1 MKRKSGFYKN
11 FIAWFLITCLLTAA
25 LCACGSEQSSDGD
38 ENSYYVYYSNSSAD
52 SIKYRTYVLS
62 ESSRTDLEAAVNELL
77 NEMFSTDY
85 TESGYYS
92 AKPDSVEDPEIGIS
106 DEGLLSLYFGEDYLS
121 MSLVQEIILRS
132 SVVLT
137 IIQLEGIDE
146 IEFFVNG
153 ESVTDSEGN
162 AIGAMDAEDFVDVL
176 LNEESMLQQTEVLTI
191 MFANE
196 DGTMLV
202 PVNYTFEISSNMSL
216 EEYVL
221 TQLIAGPAE
230 DVDAYPTISPEVELI
245 GVSTTN
251 HVCYVNFA
259 ENFLEQ
265 ETQYVSDTLLIY
277 SIVNSLCDIT
287 NVHSV
292 QFLIDGNPATTLHQ
306 VTDISTQFTRD
317 RSLEAAY

>member
-1 MKRKSGFYKN
+1 MKKQSRIYKK
-11 FIAWFLITCLLTAA
+11 FISLILLTGLLAA
-25 LCACGSEQSSDGD
+25 VLCACSGDQSAVDS

-52 SIKYRTYVLS
+52 SIKYRTYTLS
-62 ESSRTDLEAAVNELL
+62 ESSRTDIEAAVNELL

-85 TESGYYS
+85 TENGYYS
-92 AKPDSVEDPEIGIS
+92 AKPDSVEVPETDIS
-106 DEGLLSLYFGEDYLS
+106 DEGLLSVYFGEDYLS
-121 MSLVQEIILRS
+121 MTLVQEIILRS

-137 IIQLEGIDE
+137 IIQLDGIEE
-146 IEFFVNG
+146 IEFFVDG
-153 ESVTDSEGN
+153 EPVTDSEGN
-162 AIGAMDAEDFVDVL
+162 PIGAMDAEDFVDVL

-196 DGTMLV
+196 EGTMLV

-230 DVDAYPTISPEVELI
+230 GVDAYPTISPDVELLS
-245 GVSTTN
+245 VSTTN
-251 HVCYVNFA
+251 HVCYVNFG
-259 ENFLEQ
+259 ESFLEQ
-265 ETQYVSDTLLIY
+265 EEQYVSDILLIY

-306 VTDISTQFTRD
+306 VTDISAPFTRD
-317 RSLEAAY
+317 RSLEASY